1 MVMELSAMV
10 GVNMMEVNR
19 MGAVTAIRLSGMVG
33 VNRLVKS

>member
-1 MVMELSAMV
+1 MVMELSGMV

-33 VNRLVKS
+33 VNRWVKS